1 MKRII
6 LANKI
11 IIKKLSKD
19 KDNRKLKLLL
29 EERRNRKR
37 IELYNRKNNIR
48 L

>member
-6 LANKI
+6 LANKR